1 MRRTNLI
8 IVGCGGFLVGAYL
21 GRYFDLQYLF
31 LLILVI
37 GTLITQ
43 RKRLRRHRYLVVVIA
58 ASLLV
63 GNMRGNIQNKQYEY
77 LRSYFETK
85 TTVSVQSLE
94 DAEYNDRK
102 QLEFTANNVVLANG
116 RQVPAQITVS
126 GFGEFSVLRGDTVE
140 VSGKLLPARGS
151 SLARMSFAELSV
163 QSRDNTWYNNLRRA
177 FNKKLRD
184 NLPEP
189 SASFAGGLLI
199 GQRTTIP
206 QSVIDDL
213 RVAGLAH
220 IIAVSGYNLTI
231 IIRFLMRGLKWFSRY
246 QKLLLCMTTLG
257 IFMLI
262 TGFSASIVRAGMVSV
277 LSLLA
282 WYHGKVFRPAVLL
295 LFVAA
300 ASVLYKP
307 EYVWGDVGWYLSFLA
322 FAGIMIVAPILKVR
336 VFASKKPKFVGSIVI
351 ETISVLAMVTPYS
364 MYIFGTLSVLALP
377 ANVIVAPLI
386 PLAMALSVVASIVPY
401 QFAILV
407 LPARLLLSGIL
418 EVSHVL
424 AVPSF
429 AALDYKINFVE
440 VSGIYIVGIAIV
452 FLMWNRQRLRLK
464 NSFLV

>member
-1 MRRTNLI
+1 MKRTNLI
-8 IVGCGGFLVGAYL
+8 IVGCGGVLAGAYI
-21 GRYFDLQYLF
+21 GRYYDLRYLF
-31 LLILVI
+31 LLVLALSVA
-37 GTLITQ
+37 ITQ
-43 RKRLRRHRYLVVVIA
+43 KKVFRRYRYLAMVAA
-58 ASLLV
+58 ASLLA
-63 GNMRGNIQNKQYEY
+63 GNMRGSMQNKQYEH

-85 TTVSVQSLE
+85 TTITVRSLE

-102 QLEFTANNVVLANG
+102 QLEFTANSVVLANG
-116 RQVPAQITVS
+116 SSVPAQVTVS
-126 GFGEFSVLRGDTVE
+126 GFGEFSVLRGDTVS

-151 SLARMSFAELSV
+151 SQARMSFANLSV
-163 QSRDNTWYNNLRRA
+163 SEHDNTWYNNLRRA

-189 SASFAGGLLI
+189 TASFASGLLI

-206 QSVIDDL
+206 QGVIDDL

-246 QKLLLCMTTLG
+246 QKLLLCLTTLA

-262 TGFSASIVRAGMVSV
+262 TGFSASIVRAGMVSI

-282 WYHGKVFRPAVLL
+282 WYHGKVFRPSVLL

-336 VFASKKPKFVGSIVI
+336 VFASRKPKFIGSIVI
-351 ETISVLAMVTPYS
+351 ETVSVLAMVTPYS
-364 MYIFGTLSVLALP
+364 MYIFGTLSVMALP

-407 LPARLLLSGIL
+407 LPTRLLLSGIL

-424 AVPSF
+424 AAPSF
-429 AALDYKINFVE
+429 AGIDYKINFVE
-440 VSGIYIVGIAIV
+440 VSGIYIVGVTIV